1 MNILTKKEYRN
12 VSMIEIKNAAPVLL
26 WKKKGDEHERV
37 GRFPADQN
45 FDEIKTVARVKHI
58 LQVSAGEKSEM
69 RDCSFPLAGLD
80 LFCGMDSRSPLP

>member
-1 MNILTKKEYRN
+1 
-12 VSMIEIKNAAPVLL
+12 MIEIKNAAPVLL
-26 WKKKGDEHERV
+26 WKKGDEHEPV

-45 FDEIKTVARVKHI
+45 LGEIKTVARVKHI
-58 LQVSAGEKSEM
+58 LQVSVGEKSEM